1 MNSERQVEIHFLL
14 QEHGNLTVIELA
26 QRFKVSEM
34 TIRRDLKNLAALGL
48 IKREHGRAIYPP
60 HPQMD
65 NIFMMRMG
73 EAECEKARI
82 GQLAATL
89 IAEGDSII
97 LDAGTTTLAVA
108 QALNIKC
115 TVITNSLSIACV
127 LGNRDK
133 VTLLMTGG
141 EVRSNT
147 YALVGPM
154 ARSAFKGFHADKLF
168 LGAQGINLERG
179 LSTSNML
186 ESEVKQTMLNVT
198 KEVILVAHSAKMGQI
213 HFHTFALWDSVH
225 TLVTDSG
232 LPEPILEQL
241 RTMGINVLLA

>member
-1 MNSERQVEIHFLL
+1 VSSERQDEIHFLL

-26 QRFKVSEM
+26 ERFKVSEM

-48 IKREHGRAIYPP
+48 IQREHGRAIYPP
-60 HPQMD
+60 ILQMD
-65 NIFMMRMG
+65 NLLMMSKG
-73 EAECEKARI
+73 EAEREKARI

-89 IAEGDSII
+89 VSEGDSII

-108 QALNIKC
+108 RALNRKC

-127 LGNRDK
+127 LANRDDL
-133 VTLLMTGG
+133 TLLMTGG

-154 ARSAFKGFHADKLF
+154 ARAAFTGFSADKLF
-168 LGAQGINLERG
+168 LGASGVNLERG

-186 ESEVKQTMLNVT
+186 ESEVKQAMLNVA
-198 KEVILVAHSAKMGQI
+198 KEVILVAHSAKIGQI
-213 HFHTFALWDSVH
+213 YFHTFTQWNSIH

-232 LPEPILEQL
+232 LPEPIHEKLKA
-241 RTMGINVLLA
+241 MGINVLLA

>member
-1 MNSERQVEIHFLL
+1 VTSERQAEIHFLL

-48 IKREHGRAIYPP
+48 IQREHGRAICPP
-60 HPQMD
+60 IPQMD
-65 NIFMMRMG
+65 YSNMMSMG
-73 EAECEKARI
+73 ESEREKVRI

-89 IAEGDSII
+89 ICEGDSII

-108 QALNIKC
+108 KALNQKC

-127 LGNRDK
+127 LGNRDEI
-133 VTLLMTGG
+133 TLLMTGG

-154 ARSAFKGFHADKLF
+154 TRSTFKGFNADKMF
-168 LGAQGINLERG
+168 LGAQGVNLERG

-186 ESEVKQTMLNVT
+186 ESEVKQAMLNVA
-198 KEVILVAHSAKMGQI
+198 KEVILVAHSAKIGKVY
-213 HFHTFALWDSVH
+213 FHTFALWDSIN

-232 LPEPILEQL
+232 LPESIREKL